1 MYPAGFFLIRFKQH
15 INKPDVIQTLN
26 IDSDR
31 ILDLINRF
39 AMKLTT
45 ICKPVYSKKCYQN
58 DITKCY
64 LYKKQLYMKKRILI
78 IDDDAD
84 MCTLLSRLLIK
95 HGYETDTAHS
105 GKKGIEKFKAGVF
118 DIVLCD
124 YRLGDKKDG
133 KDVLVEIKQ
142 LNPATIV
149 LIITGYSDIKLA
161 VDVIKAG
168 AYDYIIKPLL
178 PEEVL
183 NILSNAINQNGTEKQ
198 SSGQSVKETRNAKIN
213 SKLTS
218 EFLEGQAISTRDLY
232 KQIDLV
238 APTNFSIILYG
249 ESGTGKEV
257 IAKTIHEKSSRK
269 GKPFVAM
276 DCGTLSKELAGS
288 ELFGHM
294 KGSFT
299 GALADKEGHFEL
311 ANGGTLFLDEV
322 ANLSAEI
329 QASLLRVI
337 QERKFKRVG
346 GNTEIG
352 IDIRIIVAS
361 NENLQD
367 AYRKGKF
374 REDLYHR
381 FNEFSINLPPLRAR
395 KEDIP
400 LFADFFLSKTMEEL
414 NKQLNGFDEEV
425 LEMFT
430 HYSWPGNLREFR
442 NVVRRCVLL
451 TDSGY
456 VSAASLPYEISNAD
470 SISGTTDL
478 AEPGKKT
485 MDLRDSAS
493 KAEYETIMHVLKE
506 VNFNKTKAAEVLK
519 IDRKTLYNKIRGYE
533 ESQL

>member
-1 MYPAGFFLIRFKQH
+1 M
-15 INKPDVIQTLN
+15 N
-26 IDSDR
+26 
-31 ILDLINRF
+31 
-39 AMKLTT
+39 
-45 ICKPVYSKKCYQN
+45 
-58 DITKCY
+58 
-64 LYKKQLYMKKRILI
+64 KRILI

-84 MCTLLSRLLIK
+84 MCHLLTRFLTK
-95 HGYETDTAHS
+95 NGYEVESAHS
-105 GKKGIEKFKAGVF
+105 AKKGIEKFKDSFF

-133 KDVLVEIKQ
+133 KDVLIELKQ
-142 LNPATIV
+142 HNPATIV

-183 NILSNAINQNGTEKQ
+183 NILSKAIKQPGIEAGNGHAA
-198 SSGQSVKETRNAKIN
+198 KENKSPKKSLKYTTD
-213 SKLTS
+213 L
-218 EFLEGQAISTRDLY
+218 LEGEAAATKNLY

-257 IAKTIHEKSSRK
+257 IAKTIHEKSNRK

-322 ANLSAEI
+322 ANLSGEI

-352 IDIRIIVAS
+352 IDIRVIVAS
-361 NENLQD
+361 NENLQE

-381 FNEFSINLPPLRAR
+381 FNEFSINLPPLRNR
-395 KEDIP
+395 KDDIP
-400 LFADFFLSKTMEEL
+400 LFADFFLSKTMDEL
-414 NKQLNGFDEEV
+414 NKKLDGFDDEV
-425 LEMFT
+425 MDMFIN
-430 HYSWPGNLREFR
+430 YSWPGNLREFR
-442 NVVRRCVLL
+442 NVVRRCALL
-451 TDSGY
+451 TEEGHI
-456 VSAASLPYEISNAD
+456 SADSLPYEISNAMAMND
-470 SISGTTDL
+470 QVTDTLESGKRVIDL
-478 AEPGKKT
+478 K
-485 MDLRDSAS
+485 DSAS
-493 KAEYETIMHVLKE
+493 RAEYETIMHVLKE
-506 VNFNKTKAAEVLK
+506 VNFNKTKAAEILK